1 MGVGVWGVALQ
12 LVRSRL
18 QVGLLARGLV
28 WVVGARVR
36 EGVREEARVGV
47 REGVRVG
54 VREEGFVV
62 QGLGQGRCPPAQGGN
77 L

>member
-1 MGVGVWGVALQ
+1 MGVGVWGVAQQ

-28 WVVGARVR
+28 WVAGARVR

-47 REGVRVG
+47 RE
-54 VREEGFVV
+54 EGFVV
-62 QGLGQGRCPPAQGGN
+62 QGLGQGRFRPAQGGN